1 MVERVG
7 KRRTDSIREQKLEKR
22 REGWLGREKKKLE
35 NEKFKRSDRKKYG
48 APTINGRTHIN
59 LHPLSHLSFN
69 LPLLSLSLNIYSS
82 LYICRTPEWTA
93 LYPINHWTS
102 GFPQK
107 KVRKKRRVCEKSV
120 CWKSL
125 CSNFKIVFQII
136 YLKIKYLYVFKQ
148 CFFSLNLPLYGE

>member
-107 KVRKKRRVCEKSV
+107 KVRKKKKGV
-120 CWKSL
+120 WKKCL
-125 CSNFKIVFQII
+125 LKKFVFE
-136 YLKIKYLYVFKQ
+136 F
-148 CFFSLNLPLYGE
+148 